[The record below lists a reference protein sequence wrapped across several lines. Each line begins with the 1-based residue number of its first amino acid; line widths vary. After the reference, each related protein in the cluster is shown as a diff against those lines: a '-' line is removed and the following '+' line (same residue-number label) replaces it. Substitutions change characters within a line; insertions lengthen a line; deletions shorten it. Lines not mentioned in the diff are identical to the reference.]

1 MSNYSRDDVLL
12 ELEKAREQLL
22 NIVNTNID
30 TLIARIKSGEE
41 IEISSEPYEITYPL
55 SAEPYLFKG
64 MKPTAIL
71 FGEERVAV
79 KNWRVVCTEIMQRCI
94 ADPDRHADL
103 LYLRNKIAGKVRV
116 ILSDKPDGMNRPL
129 KLADELY
136 METFYD
142 TEWLIRILTKELLDN
157 ARFDYS
163 GISVA
168 VMPGRG
174 RR

>member
-1 MSNYSRDDVLL
+1 MSNFSRDDALL
-12 ELEKAREQLL
+12 ELKRIRENLL
-22 NIVNTNID
+22 MVVNTTID
-30 TLIARIKSGEE
+30 SLITRLENGED
-41 IEISSEPYEITYPL
+41 IEIGAPAEITYPL
-55 SAEPYLFKG
+55 SVTPSLFKG
-64 MKPTAIL
+64 MKPTSVL

-79 KNWRVVCTEIMQRCI
+79 KTWRQVCSEIMQRCI

-129 KLADELY
+129 KLADDLY
-136 METFYD
+136 FETFYD
-142 TEWLIRILTKELLDN
+142 TEWLIKILTKDLLDN

-163 GISVA
+163 DISVT